1 MNSNVQAVIDAL
13 ACFKTNQ
20 HECLKC
26 SYNPHAGMPWPYGC
40 IAGQR
45 NIIDDVIALL
55 KAQEPHIMT
64 LGEWREWKRKPLSQ
78 RDPVYY
84 VDNKGLGSWIAPNDQ
99 LFIYATPELG
109 YGVLFVCWTSRPTV
123 AQREATPW
131 EG

>member
-55 KAQEPHIMT
+55 KAQEPVEPLRVRKDTKWEQRIERFCGSCGGSFYG
-64 LGEWREWKRKPLSQ
+64 LRLNFCPWCGRAVKWK
-78 RDPVYY
+78 
-84 VDNKGLGSWIAPNDQ
+84 
-99 LFIYATPELG
+99 
-109 YGVLFVCWTSRPTV
+109 
-123 AQREATPW
+123 
-131 EG
+131 